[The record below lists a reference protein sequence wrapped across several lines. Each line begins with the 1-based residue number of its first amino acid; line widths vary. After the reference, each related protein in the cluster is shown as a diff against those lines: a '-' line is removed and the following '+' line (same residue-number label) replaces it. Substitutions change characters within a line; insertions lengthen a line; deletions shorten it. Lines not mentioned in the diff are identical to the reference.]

1 MTEIEIKA
9 WVKDRAEV
17 TTKLNSFADY
27 KSRTLKEDT
36 YYTLGGSS
44 PRIRIRKETIFEGN
58 SRSATPRYTTLVT
71 YKRKE
76 LRLNSDG
83 TKSEVNE
90 ENEGEISNA
99 QALELYLTD
108 SGHRIHLRKHK
119 DVMLWTSQSS
129 AFMSNPPKSY
139 PINIELCAV
148 EHLGDFLEIEIL
160 YDGSDDNEVSAL
172 TQVLYSILE
181 KAGLGA
187 DDVEDRYY
195 SELLREK
202 EATGV

>member
-58 SRSATPRYTTLVT
+58 GRSATPRYTTLVT

-202 EATGV
+202 EAAGV